1 MIKTEP
7 VGRPALKVLF
17 YILAVISIKEKFIPT
32 QKTQEGSV
40 HLIKTNL
47 CFIIAQRNTSLEFF
61 K

>member
-17 YILAVISIKEKFIPT
+17 SILAVISIKEKFIPT

-40 HLIKTNL
+40 HLYQDKLVLHHCTEEYFTGVI
-47 CFIIAQRNTSLEFF
+47 
-61 K
+61 